1 MNLPTEGALSLSES
15 ISYTHTGAAGGRGQ
29 HAILFFSSS
38 SPSFHG
44 CSLLFSPF
52 PFNIDFS
59 VCVARLIQGM
69 RFVLVCVVH
78 APGVHIIGKSDS
90 PCHSSYQT
98 LISPQ
103 LVARVYAYLPYS
115 IIELGLVGT
124 RSGRILA
131 LIFVGSSYVQLP
143 SSFSFSVGK
152 AGKCCLWAV

>member
-15 ISYTHTGAAGGRGQ
+15 ISCTHTGAAGERGQ
-29 HAILFFSSS
+29 HAILFFSS
-38 SPSFHG
+38 PSFHG
-44 CSLLFSPF
+44 CSLLLSPF
-52 PFNIDFS
+52 SFNIDFS

-69 RFVLVCVVH
+69 FVLVCVVH

-103 LVARVYAYLPYS
+103 LVVRFYAYLPYS

-152 AGKCCLWAV
+152 AGKCCL